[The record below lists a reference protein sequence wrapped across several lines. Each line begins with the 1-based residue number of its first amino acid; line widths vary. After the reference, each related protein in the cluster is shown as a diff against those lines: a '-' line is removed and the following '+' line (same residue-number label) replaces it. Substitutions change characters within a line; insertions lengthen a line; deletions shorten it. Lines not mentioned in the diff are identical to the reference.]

1 MLPDPF
7 CMLPAKEVRIRL
19 SKRDEVLFRE
29 GEPTSGMFVSLG
41 AEVRMERVG
50 PSGEPITIH
59 AAKPGQS
66 FAEASVFTDRYHC
79 HATVVMSGEI
89 AKIPNSVLLSGFA
102 NPDFSTAYNRVM
114 ARQVQSYR
122 QVLEITSIKSADER
136 VYAAIVAGLLEGSVI
151 MLSRRIALSHEATYR
166 ALRTL
171 VRAGR
176 IENPGRGQ
184 YRLPSRQN
192 H

>member
-7 CMLPAKEVRIRL
+7 YMLPAKEISFR
-19 SKRDEVLFRE
+19 SSEQGEVLFRE
-29 GEPTSGMFVSLG
+29 GEPTNGMFVSLG

-50 PSGEPITIH
+50 PNGEPITIH

-79 HATVVMSGEI
+79 DATVVMSGEI
-89 AKIPNSVLLSGFA
+89 AKIPKSVLLSGFA
-102 NPDFSTAYNRVM
+102 SPEFSTAYNRIM

-122 QVLEITSIKSADER
+122 QILEIISIKSAVER
-136 VYAAIVAGLLEGSVI
+136 VYAAIVAGLLESSVI

-176 IENPGRGQ
+176 IENPRRGQ

>member
-7 CMLPAKEVRIRL
+7 YMLPTKEISLRFSREGEI
-19 SKRDEVLFRE
+19 LFRE
-29 GEPTSGMFVSLG
+29 GDPAAGMFLSLG

-50 PSGEPITIH
+50 PGGELVAIH
-59 AAKPGQS
+59 AVSPGAS
-66 FAEASVFTDRYHC
+66 FAEASVFADRYHC
-79 HATVVMSGEI
+79 DATVVASGDI
-89 AKIPNSVLLSGFA
+89 AKIPASVVLAGFA
-102 NPDFSTAYNRVM
+102 NPEFSAAYNRIM

-122 QVLEITSIKSADER
+122 QLLEIISIKSAVER

-151 MLSRRIALSHEATYR
+151 TLSRRIALSQEATYR

-176 IENPGRGQ
+176 VESPGRGQ
-184 YRLPSRQN
+184 YRLPSRQG